1 MSVFHILGSLCS
13 CTNWINAHDAVR
25 MRLDVHI
32 ICKCSDVIGTGPWY
46 QFCASSRISVKIL
59 VSLP

>member
-1 MSVFHILGSLCS
+1 MSAFHIVRSLCR

-25 MRLDVHI
+25 MQLDVH

-46 QFCASSRISVKIL
+46 QFYALIRISVKRI